1 MSSSLEIRPLFLD
14 HELIEFVSKSM
25 TYSKKINQKP
35 KKELRNIYFENFDIK
50 QKNKIGFEIPLFKLI
65 NENFKDDII
74 ERLSKRNDFFS
85 KNYKENLK
93 KKMTKEKYLPE
104 VKNFYIISKWL
115 ENNKITI

>member
-74 ERLSKRNDFFS
+74 ERLSKKNDFFS

-93 KKMTKEKYLPE
+93 KKMTKKSIYPR
-104 VKNFYIISKWL
+104 SKTFTL
-115 ENNKITI
+115 FQNGLKITI